1 MVDHNDGIASLNR
14 DLAPDVLRGF
24 ALLGIVLVNV
34 AYFAND
40 SEIGITSEALAGVG
54 NWLAGFLVW
63 MLAQGKF
70 YLLFSV
76 LFGYSSHYVIK
87 GLKSNRRRWVMRS
100 IGLIILGVIHFT
112 LLWHG
117 DILFAY
123 GLLGLMLSL
132 FLFLTD
138 RALKVWAWV
147 FYLMF
152 TIILSGLSVLVWS
165 FERSGELVQVLNPVK
180 LNTVMKSGTYL
191 ESIPARFELWSTAI
205 SYGLFLQGGYVFMMF
220 LVGVYLARHKALNG
234 GFLNNKKLMLYGF
247 GLGLPLQGLSAWIG
261 VNNQALETPLQGVY
275 LGSVVFGFAT
285 APLVTFGFIGLMLYL
300 VENNA
305 GLISWMRY
313 AGRMSL
319 TTYLLQSVFLSL
331 IFGPWGLGLFRNV
344 DYFVAVLISIL
355 VWLIL
360 VGFARVWLSR
370 FSQGPF
376 EVLLTGFS
384 KRFG

>member
-1 MVDHNDGIASLNR
+1 MVNR

-40 SEIGITSEALAGVG
+40 SETGITSEALAGAG

-87 GLKSNRRRWVMRS
+87 GLKSNRRRWVVRAV
-100 IGLIILGVIHFT
+100 GLIILGAIHFT

-123 GLLGLMLSL
+123 GVLGLMLTL

-138 RALKVWAWV
+138 RALKVWAWI
-147 FYLMF
+147 FYLVF
-152 TIILSGLSVLVWS
+152 TIILSGLSVLIWF
-165 FERSGELVQVLNPVK
+165 FESSGELVQVYNPVA
-180 LNTVMKSGTYL
+180 LNTVMQGGTYL
-191 ESIPARFELWSTAI
+191 ESIPARFDLWLSVI
-205 SYGLFLQGGYVFMMF
+205 SFGIFLQGGYVFMMF
-220 LVGVYLARHKALNG
+220 LAGVYLARHKALSG
-234 GFLNNKKLMLYGF
+234 GFLNNKKLMLLGF

-261 VNNQALETPLQGVY
+261 VNNQALDTPLQGVY

-285 APLVTFGFIGLMLYL
+285 APLVTFGFIGLFLYL
-300 VENNA
+300 VENKA
-305 GLISWMRY
+305 GLISWMAY

-360 VGFARVWLSR
+360 VGFARIWLSR

-384 KRFG
+384 KRYG